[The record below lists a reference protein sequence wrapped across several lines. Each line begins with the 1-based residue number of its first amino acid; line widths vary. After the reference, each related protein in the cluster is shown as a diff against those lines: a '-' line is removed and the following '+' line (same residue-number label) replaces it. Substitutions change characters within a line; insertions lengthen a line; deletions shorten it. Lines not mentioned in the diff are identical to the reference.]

1 MKRRERVMKK
11 FSYTWKQILATPS
24 LLRFYGWQLLKI
36 WLIVFMMGV
45 MLGSLDLVGLA
56 WRTGLWSIGA
66 LFLVVATAKYCPNY
80 FKFQKEE

>member
-1 MKRRERVMKK
+1 
-11 FSYTWKQILATPS
+11 
-24 LLRFYGWQLLKI
+24 
-36 WLIVFMMGV
+36 